1 MGGHMPQPSN
11 LLEGKRMAREGP
23 DGLQILDAIMIF
35 QDGIRPEW
43 EDRMNTHGGHFQFQL
58 KRGVG
63 GAQIDEY
70 WNNLV
75 LGMIGATIKPADM
88 ITGVRLVDKLSG
100 ARASDV
106 IRIEVWF
113 TRIDDVEAVRRLK
126 KSVEQCVANRLDGS
140 EGQGPRFETK
150 SHRPK

>member
-1 MGGHMPQPSN
+1 MAEEVS
-11 LLEGKRMAREGP
+11 EGVYNAVEA
-23 DGLQILDAIMIF
+23 LMIF
-35 QDGIRPEW
+35 RDGVRPEW
-43 EDRMNTHGGHFQFQL
+43 EDEANASGGHFQFQL
-58 KRGVG
+58 KPVLG
-63 GAQIDEY
+63 GGQIDEY

-126 KSVEQCVANRLDGS
+126 K
-140 EGQGPRFETK
+140 
-150 SHRPK
+150 